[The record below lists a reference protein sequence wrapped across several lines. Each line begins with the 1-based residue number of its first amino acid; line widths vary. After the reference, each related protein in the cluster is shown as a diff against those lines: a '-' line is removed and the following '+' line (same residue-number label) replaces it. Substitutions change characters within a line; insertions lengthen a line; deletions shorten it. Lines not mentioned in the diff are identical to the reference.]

1 MGVKIHE
8 DTLNYIDD
16 LGMVLEL
23 NKLQQYSGILLSE
36 KIKDVETLCLM
47 TRHDLEQV
55 FIEVITFGCD
65 ENGFPHVPDDIHMFL
80 KIIGAFINQNH
91 HLGVG
96 ILWGVPR
103 DIRVVRLPP
112 PPVPFVKN

>member
-16 LGMVLEL
+16 LKMVIEI
-23 NKLQQYSGILLSE
+23 NELQQYEELLSHE
-36 KIKDVETLCLM
+36 DIQDVETLCLM
-47 TRHDLEQV
+47 VRRDLEEFLV
-55 FIEVITFGCD
+55 E
-65 ENGFPHVPDDIHMFL
+65 PDDIHMFL
-80 KIIGAFINQNH
+80 KIIGAFINQNP

-112 PPVPFVKN
+112 PPVCRL